1 MYPGRQRRREHHI
14 VLQVQLARYPHH
26 GRRRLE
32 GDGTLLVEEGPV
44 LVTYRGGAD
53 VFPQAIARFAQEDVD
68 AVGRVEVVGQR
79 RAGDATAHDEAV
91 VQVSV
96 VARDRRLHNTIV
108 VITIQCSDYERT
120 RRKMMEGPINVW
132 LLITARK

>member
-1 MYPGRQRRREHHI
+1 M
-14 VLQVQLARYPHH
+14 
-26 GRRRLE
+26 
-32 GDGTLLVEEGPV
+32 
-44 LVTYRGGAD
+44 D
-53 VFPQAIARFAQEDVD
+53 VPPQAIARFAQEDVD

-108 VITIQCSDYERT
+108 VITIQCSDYKEL
-120 RRKMMEGPINVW
+120 EG
-132 LLITARK
+132 R